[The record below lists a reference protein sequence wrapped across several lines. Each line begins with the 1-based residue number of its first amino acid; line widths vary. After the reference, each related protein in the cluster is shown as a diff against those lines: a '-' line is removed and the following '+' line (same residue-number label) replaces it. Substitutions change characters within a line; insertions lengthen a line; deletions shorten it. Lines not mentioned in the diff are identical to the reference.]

1 MSSVFNHRSDEAQR
15 IIDEAK
21 QIRHPMTKAGAIY
34 LGKNRK
40 YPVLIAYSNPERKDE
55 WAIRVTA
62 VVFSQA
68 TVQRNRDEQRAHG
81 SHRPIA
87 FSMQGKP
94 SYREFRF
101 MLDGKME
108 SYKAARLI
116 NGNYAN
122 DPDAWKSVEICLG
135 QTSYIKL
142 GDLYEALQYNQN
154 GLHIPLKR
162 IVRSKNI

>member
-21 QIRHPMTKAGAIY
+21 QIRHPMNKAGAIY

-55 WAIRVTA
+55 WAIRV
-62 VVFSQA
+62 
-68 TVQRNRDEQRAHG
+68 G

>member
-21 QIRHPMTKAGAIY
+21 QIRHPMNKAGAIY

-81 SHRPIA
+81 
-87 FSMQGKP
+87 
-94 SYREFRF
+94 
-101 MLDGKME
+101 
-108 SYKAARLI
+108 
-116 NGNYAN
+116 
-122 DPDAWKSVEICLG
+122 
-135 QTSYIKL
+135 
-142 GDLYEALQYNQN
+142 
-154 GLHIPLKR
+154 
-162 IVRSKNI
+162 

>member
-1 MSSVFNHRSDEAQR
+1 
-15 IIDEAK
+15 
-21 QIRHPMTKAGAIY
+21 
-34 LGKNRK
+34 
-40 YPVLIAYSNPERKDE
+40 
-55 WAIRVTA
+55 
-62 VVFSQA
+62 
-68 TVQRNRDEQRAHG
+68 
-81 SHRPIA
+81 
-87 FSMQGKP
+87 
-94 SYREFRF
+94 

-108 SYKAARLI
+108 SYKVARLI

-122 DPDAWKSVEICLG
+122 DPDAWKSVEICLR